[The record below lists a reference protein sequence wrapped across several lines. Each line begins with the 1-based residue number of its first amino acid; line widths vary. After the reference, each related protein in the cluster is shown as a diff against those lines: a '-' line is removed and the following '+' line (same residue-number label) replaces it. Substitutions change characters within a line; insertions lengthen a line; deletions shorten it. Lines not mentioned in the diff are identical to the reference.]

1 MYGSGQGHRVTL
13 YVPQEVWDRLLA
25 LAPRDGALTAQEW
38 IEVKL
43 SRYVMEASKVGVDH
57 IPLPVD
63 QTAMEGARLR
73 VIRRALN
80 MRVQD
85 MADAMGVSAS
95 MVSHMETG
103 RVRVHARTLQFL
115 SVAALRMGDDRLAR
129 LWPGWEEPEHGVVE
143 DMAAPGVRVRSA
155 PVEHAPPAEPVEAV
169 EAPKPRKKKALPPE
183 LAEEP
188 F

>member
-25 LAPRDGALTAQEW
+25 LAPRDGVLTAQEW
-38 IEVKL
+38 VEVKL

-73 VIRRALN
+73 VIRRALS

-85 MADAMGVSAS
+85 MADAMGVSPS

-103 RVRVHARTLQFL
+103 RVRVYARTMQFL
-115 SVAALRMGDDRLAR
+115 GVAALRMGDERLGR
-129 LWPGWEEPEHGVVE
+129 LWPGWEEPEHGVSP
-143 DMAAPGVRVRSA
+143 APEPA
-155 PVEHAPPAEPVEAV
+155 PAEPAAAAEAVEAVEAV
-169 EAPKPRKKKALPPE
+169 EAPKPRKKKPGFALPPE